1 MNRFFIPPNC
11 FEITLVKFDK
21 ITSHQIHKVLR
32 LKSRDKVIALDG
44 SGMEYTVELNQVTND
59 QCVGKILTSQ
69 DSIAEPKV
77 KLTLLVGLTQRE
89 KFEWVL
95 QKCTEIGATAF
106 TPVITSRSLVQ
117 DIRYAEQKIT
127 RWQSILKEAAE
138 QSGRGVIPILNP
150 PVLYLQALE
159 QLRSQELG
167 MIAFEGEKKEPL
179 KRTIKKFQ
187 GKSLG
192 IMIGPEGGLSVEE
205 IQRAKQSGLITVSL
219 GPRIMRMET
228 AAVVATALILHDLK
242 SLD

>member
-1 MNRFFIPPNC
+1 
-11 FEITLVKFDK
+11 
-21 ITSHQIHKVLR
+21 
-32 LKSRDKVIALDG
+32 
-44 SGMEYTVELNQVTND
+44 
-59 QCVGKILTSQ
+59 
-69 DSIAEPKV
+69 V
-77 KLTLLVGLTQRE
+77 KLTLLVGLTQRD

-117 DIRYAEQKIT
+117 DIRSAEQKIS

-159 QLRSQELG
+159 QLRGQELG
-167 MIAFEGEKKEPL
+167 MIAYEGENKEPL
-179 KRTIKKFQ
+179 KKAIKKFS
-187 GKSLG
+187 GKNLG
-192 IMIGPEGGLSVEE
+192 IMIGPEGGLSMEE

-219 GPRIMRMET
+219 GPRILRMET
-228 AAVVATALILHDLK
+228 AAVVAAALILHDLR

>member
-1 MNRFFIPPNC
+1 MNRFFISPNC
-11 FEITLVKFDK
+11 FEFAVVKFDK

-32 LKSRDKVIALDG
+32 LKSGDKVIVLDD
-44 SGMEYTVELNQVTND
+44 SGMEFTVELNQITND
-59 QCVGKILTSQ
+59 QCVGKILSSQ
-69 DSIAEPKV
+69 DSKAEPKV
-77 KLTLLVGLTQRE
+77 KLTLLVGLTQRD

-117 DIRYAEQKIT
+117 DIRSAEQKII

-159 QLRSQELG
+159 QLRSHELG
-167 MIAFEGEKKEPL
+167 MVAYEGENKEPL
-179 KRTIKKFQ
+179 KKAIRKFS
-187 GKSLG
+187 GKNLG
-192 IMIGPEGGLSVEE
+192 IMIGPEGGLSMDEV
-205 IQRAKQSGLITVSL
+205 QRAKQTGLIIVSL
-219 GPRIMRMET
+219 GPRILRMET
-228 AAVVATALILHDLK
+228 AAVVAAALILHDLR